1 MTKYLLQIWNSRDL
15 RQKILFTVFAIVVFR
30 FLGQISIPGANLDAI
45 KGIFTK
51 NQLLGAFSA
60 LTGGSAEN
68 FSIIL
73 MGLSPY
79 INASIIIQLL
89 TVIIPSWEGLSKEGE
104 MGQRKISKYTRWLA
118 VPLALLQSYGTI
130 ILLNTQSQVAI
141 VENIKDPKV
150 IIPIMLTI
158 TTGTILLMWLG
169 ELISEKGIGNGIS
182 ILIFAGIV
190 NSIPQSLG
198 ANLLVAGQDNG
209 KLISFVLM
217 LLMTVILSVVVILI
231 TEGQRRIPITY
242 AGRGVKAENSDE
254 AALPIR
260 VNQAGMVPIIFA
272 FAIISFPTIISQFL
286 QGAKTEWVRNAAQW
300 FIAHFT
306 TSSIAYMV
314 IYFLLNILFTYFY
327 VSITFNPKEVAENIQ
342 KRGGYVPG
350 IRPGTQTAEYLGKV
364 SNHLNLFGGIF
375 IGLIGVIP
383 MIYQRFFPGSIGSLQ
398 SVLSGAG
405 MIIVVGVVLDLIR
418 QVNAQLIMHDYKK
431 FY

>member
-15 RQKILFTVFAIVVFR
+15 RSKILFTIFIVIVFR
-30 FLGQISIPGANLDAI
+30 LLSQISIPGANLDAI
-45 KGIFTK
+45 RGIFAQ
-51 NQLLGAFSA
+51 NQLLGAFNV

-79 INASIIIQLL
+79 INASIIVQLL
-89 TVIIPSWEGLSKEGE
+89 TVIIPSWEGLKSEGE
-104 MGQRKISKYTRWLA
+104 MGQRKISKYTRWLTI
-118 VPLALLQSYGTI
+118 PLALLQSYGTI
-130 ILLNTQSQVAI
+130 ILLNTQSQVPI
-141 VENIKDPKV
+141 ISNIGEPSI

-158 TTGTILLMWLG
+158 TAGTVLLMWLG

-182 ILIFAGIV
+182 ILIFAGIIT
-190 NSIPQSLG
+190 SIPQALAG
-198 ANLLVAGQDNG
+198 NLLVAGASND
-209 KLISFVLM
+209 KMIAFILTLLITVLIAII
-217 LLMTVILSVVVILI
+217 VIMV

-242 AGRGVKAENSDE
+242 AGRGVRTEGNGDAT
-254 AALPIR
+254 LPIR

-272 FAIISFPTIISQFL
+272 FAIISFPTIIAQFL
-286 QGAKTEWVRNAAQW
+286 QNAKTDWIQSAAKW
-300 FIAHFT
+300 LIANFQT
-306 TSSIAYMV
+306 NSLIYML

-342 KRGGYVPG
+342 KRGGYIPG
-350 IRPGTQTAEYLGKV
+350 IRPGTQTAEYLAKV
-364 SNHLNLFGGIF
+364 SSHLNLFGGIF
-375 IGLIGVIP
+375 IGLIGVAP
-383 MIYQRFFPGSIGSLQ
+383 MMYQYFFPGSIGSLQ
-398 SVLSGAG
+398 SILSGAG